1 MFWEITT
8 SVLDDLMNY
17 TDKEDTASSD
27 VTSLSN
33 VTDMGEN
40 ATDSIII
47 NTGKDLFK
55 TFTKNVK
62 MNSF

>member
-8 SVLDDLMNY
+8 SVSDDLMNY

-47 NTGKDLFK
+47 NTGKVCSKHLQ
-55 TFTKNVK
+55 K
-62 MNSF
+62 MLR